1 MTGKM
6 LINARHSEEMRVAI
20 LEDGILQEL
29 EVEYSGREE
38 IKGNVYKGLVSKMQ
52 PSIHA
57 LFVDFGGNKH
67 GFLPFTEV
75 HPVCYGRDKYVEGE
89 SRGAKPTIE
98 KDLKPG
104 DEVIVQVVKEERD
117 NKGAYLTTYISLAGR
132 YLVLM
137 PGSKKGG
144 VSRKIEDEKEREKLK
159 EIVTSLQLP
168 EDIGVIIRTAGM
180 GKAKTDLKK
189 DLGSLMRAWQGIKG
203 ESKKLKAPAALY
215 REGDIVLRSIRD
227 YFSMD
232 IKEIFIDNLDA
243 YKKAKDFMHLMMPR
257 YQSRVRLHKENLPLF
272 SKYNVEDQIESIY
285 SNRVLLKSGGSIV
298 IDPTEAL
305 VSIDVNSGRS
315 KGEKN
320 IEDTAFKT
328 NMEAAEE
335 VARQLRLRDLGGLVV
350 IDFIDM
356 RQKSHISQVEK
367 LLKASL
373 KRDKARI
380 DVGRIS
386 KFGLMEMSRQRIRS
400 SLLERSFVSCP
411 HCAGRGTIKS
421 IESNALHLLRKIHES
436 SMAHNVE
443 KVDILLP
450 SEVANYLH
458 NRKREELLKIER
470 DCGVKI
476 DITGQFGIPVNS
488 FSIEVVKGEALPV
501 EAEKPKLAD
510 SPVSKDEATSEVK
523 EKKPYR
529 RSRNRGGSSGGRRGK
544 KPDTQNA
551 DKPVEKSVN
560 PAAGEVKSTEKGL
573 LGRIK
578 SAIRGE

>member
-1 MTGKM
+1 MNSKM
-6 LINARHSEEMRVAI
+6 LINARQSEEMRVAI

-29 EVEYSGREE
+29 EVEYSGREQ
-38 IKGNVYKGLVSKMQ
+38 IKGNVYKAKISKMQ

-57 LFVDFGGNKH
+57 LFVDYGGNKH

-75 HPVCYGRDKYVEGE
+75 HPVCYGRDKYVEGK
-89 SRGAKPTIE
+89 SKGAKPTIE
-98 KDLKPG
+98 KNLKPG
-104 DEVIVQVVKEERD
+104 DEVIVQVIKEERD
-117 NKGAYLTTYISLAGR
+117 NKGAYLTTYLSIAGR

-159 EIVTSLQLP
+159 EIVSSLQLP
-168 EDIGVIIRTAGM
+168 EDMGVIIRTAGM
-180 GKAKTDLKK
+180 GKTKNDLKK
-189 DLGSLMRAWQGIKG
+189 DLSSLMKAWQGIKG

-232 IKEIFIDNLDA
+232 IKEIVVDNQDA
-243 YKKAKDFMHLMMPR
+243 YKKAKDFMRLMMPR
-257 YQSRVRLHKENLPLF
+257 YQSRVRLHKENVPLF
-272 SKYNVEDQIESIY
+272 SKYHVEDQIESIY
-285 SNRVLLKSGGSIV
+285 SNRVSLKSGGSIV

-305 VSIDVNSGRS
+305 VSIDVNSGKS
-315 KGEKN
+315 KSEKN

-356 RQKSHISQVEK
+356 RQKNHISQVEK

-436 SMAHNVE
+436 SMAQNVE

-450 SEVANYLH
+450 EEVANYLH

-470 DCGVKI
+470 DCGVNIEIK
-476 DITGQFGIPVNS
+476 GQAGIPVNS
-488 FSIEVVKGEALPV
+488 VNVELVKGKALPV
-501 EAEKPKLAD
+501 EAEKPKPTD
-510 SPVSKDEATSEVK
+510 KPVAKDDANLEAK
-523 EKKPYR
+523 DKKPYR
-529 RSRNRGGSSGGRRGK
+529 RPRNRGGSQRARRGK
-544 KPDTQNA
+544 KPDVPNSEN
-551 DKPVEKSVN
+551 PVEKSVK
-560 PAAGEVKSTEKGL
+560 PVAEEVKPVEKGL
-573 LGRIK
+573 LGRIR
-578 SAIRGE
+578 SAIKGE